1 MSGLEISRPEV
12 ARDPK
17 TGQLLPGVQLNPA
30 GRPKGSRN
38 KLGEAF
44 IEALHDDFQK
54 NGVTAIERV
63 RATEPAQYLKV
74 IAAIVPKELNIKH
87 DAFDG
92 VSDEQIAALIVA
104 ARSAL
109 GLAEGGGEEVR
120 ATAH

>member
-1 MSGLEISRPEV
+1 MSLEPARSEV

-17 TGQLLPGVQLNPA
+17 TGQLLPGVHLNPA

-44 IEALHDDFQK
+44 IAALHDDFK
-54 NGVTAIERV
+54 AHGIAAIERV
-63 RATEPAQYLKV
+63 RTEEPAQYLKV
-74 IAAIVPKELNIKH
+74 IATIVPKELNIKT

-92 VSDEQIAALIVA
+92 VSDEQIAALVAA

-109 GLAEGGGEEVR
+109 GLTEGVEAEVNP
-120 ATAH
+120 ALN

>member
-1 MSGLEISRPEV
+1 MSESTPEKRLIGV
-12 ARDPK
+12 PF
-17 TGQLLPGVQLNPA
+17 QPGNP

-44 IEALHDDFQK
+44 IAALHDDFQEH
-54 NGVTAIERV
+54 GVEAIEIV

-92 VSDEQIAALIVA
+92 VTDEQIAALVAA

-109 GLAEGGGEEVR
+109 GIAESGTDEAR
-120 ATAH
+120 ATVN